1 MMFASHAQIHAQT
14 GKNNHERAKGLCPNQ
29 KETLLF
35 SSFWTRVFRQ
45 ERVGEEG
52 MEEGGRG
59 QKFLKKSPWSEV
71 EGPLAR
77 LVFNCDNN

>member
-1 MMFASHAQIHAQT
+1 MREEG
-14 GKNNHERAKGLCPNQ
+14 GKEGGRREG
-29 KETLLF
+29 
-35 SSFWTRVFRQ
+35 
-45 ERVGEEG
+45 VGEEG